1 MQKLSYALK
10 TYIKAVEILAKTKG
24 FREIKIYNSGGS
36 AVHFDVF
43 MGSETTPH
51 SMWQVHALHDKKRTV
66 ISKEDYKKVTRHLNC
81 TLEEFLEVL
90 KNI

>member
-1 MQKLSYALK
+1 MQKLNYPLNI
-10 TYIKAVEILAKTKG
+10 YIKAVEILAVRKG
-24 FREIKIYNSGGS
+24 FSKIEVYNKSGS

-43 MGSETTPH
+43 LGRDTVPH
-51 SMWQVHALHDKKRTV
+51 SMWQVHSLHDKKRTI
-66 ISKEDYKKVTRHLNC
+66 ISKEDYKKVTRNLNC